1 MENPKNI
8 ILQKLKRIQCS
19 THCISGD
26 LSVSHMCL
34 LCSCP
39 CLSVHVCVHCRN
51 CPVLTSSSRWTF
63 ECFLSGSVP
72 LRRQASTPRHRA
84 YSTVSGPE
92 GTGGRGLQH
101 GMWPAETPLTVNRQ
115 EGQVLQ
121 QPHYATPSSCICTSH
136 TSTPTHLH
144 TGHRTQD
151 TLSLIVHIGMHTCA
165 ELLCG

>member
-1 MENPKNI
+1 MFHT
-8 ILQKLKRIQCS
+8 LYFRWLVCV
-19 THCISGD
+19 TY
-26 LSVSHMCL
+26 VSAVL
-34 LCSCP
+34 LPVSLCTC
-39 CLSVHVCVHCRN
+39 VCVHCRN

-84 YSTVSGPE
+84 CSTVSGPE

-101 GMWPAETPLTVNRQ
+101 GTWPAETPLTVNRQ
-115 EGQVLQ
+115 GGQVLQ
-121 QPHYATPSSCICTSH
+121 QLHYATPPSCICTSH
-136 TSTPTHLH
+136 TQVHPHTCTQD

-151 TLSLIVHIGMHTCA
+151 TLSLIVHIGMRTCA